1 MQLRGNGMKY
11 DFSKLTNRYYTD
23 SLKWNVKDNELP
35 MWVADMDFETAPE
48 IIEALHQRVEHG
60 IFGYNTVSHEYFE
73 SIQNWWIRRHHFTME
88 KEWLMFCTGVVP
100 AISSIVRKMTTI
112 GENILI
118 QSPVYNIF
126 YNSIVNNG
134 RHVISNDLIYD
145 GKQYH
150 IDFVDLEKKLS
161 DPQTTLMILCNP
173 HNPIGKIW
181 DRETLK
187 RIGDLCA
194 KYHVLV
200 VSDEI
205 HCDIVSSEKEYIP
218 FASVSQ
224 INLMNSITCIAPTK
238 AFNLAGLQ
246 TACLCVPNPRLFQK
260 VERGINTDEVAEPN
274 SFALTATIA
283 AFSKGKSWLDELRN
297 YIDENKNLVLQFIN
311 DNLPELHIVKSE
323 ATYLLWID
331 CSQVSSDSVELTQ
344 FIRKTTGL
352 YLSDGLEYGENG
364 RTFVRMNIACPKER
378 VEDGLKRLLQAIHLF
393 QQQKLTLSRLHE
405 FEDII
410 NIELS
415 YKKDVKE
422 VFKQYNLQKDKNVQ
436 GTFMLSSEEMIV
448 IEAILKLIEEENK
461 I

>member
-1 MQLRGNGMKY
+1 MQLRGDDMKY
-11 DFSKLTNRYYTD
+11 DFSKLTDRYHTG
-23 SLKWNVKDNELP
+23 SLKWDVADNELP

-48 IIEALHQRVEHG
+48 IIEALHQRVDHG
-60 IFGYNTVSHEYFE
+60 IFGYNTVSDDYFQ

-100 AISSIVRKMTTI
+100 AVSSIVRKMTTI
-112 GENILI
+112 GENVLI

-126 YNSIVNNG
+126 YNSILNNG
-134 RHVISNDLIYD
+134 RHVITSDLVYD
-145 GKQYH
+145 GQKYH
-150 IDFVDLEKKLS
+150 IDYSDLEKKLS

-205 HCDIVSSEKEYIP
+205 HCDIVASGKEYIP

-224 INLMNSITCIAPTK
+224 TNLMNSITCIAPTK

-246 TACLCVPNPRLFQK
+246 TACLCVPNPVLYQK
-260 VERGINTDEVAEPN
+260 VNRGINTDEVAEPN

-283 AFSKGKSWLDELRN
+283 AFNKGELWLDELRS
-297 YIDENKNLVLQFIN
+297 YIDENKNIVYQFIN
-311 DNLPELHIVKSE
+311 DNLPQLHVVESE

-331 CSQVSSDSVELTQ
+331 CSQVSLDSVDLTQ

-352 YLSDGLEYGENG
+352 YLSDGKEYGENG
-364 RTFVRMNIACPKER
+364 RTFIRMNIACPKER
-378 VEDGLKRLLQAIHLF
+378 VDDGLHRLLKAIQLF
-393 QQQKLTLSRLHE
+393 QQRESILSKLHE

-410 NIELS
+410 NIELRHQ
-415 YKKDVKE
+415 KDAKE
-422 VFKQYNLQKDKNVQ
+422 ILTQYDLQKTDNLQ
-436 GTFMLSSEEMIV
+436 GTFRLSQEEMLM
-448 IEAILKLIEEENK
+448 IEAVLKLIESEE
-461 I
+461 